1 MHKVYMDFSILGFPG
16 NSAGKES
23 TCNAGD
29 PGSIPGSGK
38 ASEEGTGYPLQ
49 FTWASLVAQMVKNPP
64 VMWETWVRSLGWEDA
79 LKKGS
84 ATNSSILAWRVPWTQ
99 EPGRP
104 HGVAKSWTQLSNFQQ
119 IFKDVHKK
127 LLFFLL

>member
-1 MHKVYMDFSILGFPG
+1 
-16 NSAGKES
+16 
-23 TCNAGD
+23 
-29 PGSIPGSGK
+29 
-38 ASEEGTGYPLQ
+38 
-49 FTWASLVAQMVKNPP
+49 MVKNPP